1 MGKSQVPGKYV
12 VGINCNTRFPND
24 PNWCVR
30 YDGGVSICYCI
41 HKEDAEAIAEAMN
54 AHLKCTCEEEG

>member
-1 MGKSQVPGKYV
+1 MKKSQVPGKYV
-12 VGINCNTRFPND
+12 VNINYDTKHPQ
-24 PNWCVR
+24 WCVR

-41 HKEDAEAIAEAMN
+41 YKEDAEAIAEAMN